1 MTGKYIFIFPMNI
14 FSMAARQKS
23 NKTGTEAKL
32 FIMTVG
38 IVLCFCYFS
47 CFAVSYLYLNYERT
61 KIYNMYHKNSIQLLS
76 RTWWTLALMM
86 HTPLTSHHPHTHPP
100 TPPPP
105 HPTLPDEMAAKL
117 HMKSLRNLYIFDIFY
132 YMKPSLILMMAWRRT
147 VDKPLSKPMM
157 TQFNDASYELV

>member
-23 NKTGTEAKL
+23 NETGTEAML
-32 FIMTVG
+32 FIMTAG
-38 IVLCFCYFS
+38 IVWCFCYFS

-86 HTPLTSHHPHTHPP
+86 HTPLTS
-100 TPPPP
+100 PPPP
-105 HPTLPDEMAAKL
+105 PPPDEMAAKL

-157 TQFNDASYELV
+157 TQFNDASYELI